1 MFTMNKKSKDKV
13 DPEVVHEEELK
24 DPIDGEGS
32 ENSESVETL
41 MEEPITEGAGSDIQ
55 QEKEKY
61 LRLYSEFENFR
72 RRTTK
77 EKLEMIQNASKDL
90 VVDLLPLIDDFE
102 RALKAMRSSGN
113 EAAVEGMELIYK
125 KMLHTLEKRGLK
137 AMVSAGEVFDAELHE
152 AVAQFDAP
160 SEDLKGKVMDELEKG
175 YYLND
180 KVIRF
185 AKVVVG
191 K

>member
-1 MFTMNKKSKDKV
+1 MNKKSKDKV

-32 ENSESVETL
+32 ENSESVETM
-41 MEEPITEGAGSDIQ
+41 MEEPTTEGAGSDIQ

-90 VVDLLPLIDDFE
+90 VVDLLPLVDDFE
-102 RALKAMRSSGN
+102 RALKAMKSSGN

-137 AMVSAGEVFDAELHE
+137 AMVSAGEVFDTELHE
-152 AVAQFDAP
+152 AVTQFDAP
-160 SEDLKGKVMDELEKG
+160 SEDLKGKVIDELEKG